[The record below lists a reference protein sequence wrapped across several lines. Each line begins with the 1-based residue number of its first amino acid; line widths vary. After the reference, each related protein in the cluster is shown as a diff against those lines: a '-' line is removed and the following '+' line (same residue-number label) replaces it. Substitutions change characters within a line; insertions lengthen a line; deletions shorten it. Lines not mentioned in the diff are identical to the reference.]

1 VGIFYAWAGYFRT
14 SVGQGEPDGAR
25 VERLRTY
32 AELDTAHASSRTVGV
47 DRPGGC
53 EPRPVASVGGL
64 RGAVVGVSAPYRPTG
79 SQRMVMD
86 PQAFCLCRVPGPQ
99 EVTKLSGAFA
109 RPLRLSSRVPR
120 ESFNYVLKHCRGM
133 NPPEAFRIASISHL

>member
-1 VGIFYAWAGYFRT
+1 VGIFYAWTGYFRT
-14 SVGQGEPDGAR
+14 FVAQWPDGERRAR
-25 VERLRTY
+25 LHTY
-32 AELDTAHASSRTVGV
+32 ADLCNSHLSSTTVGV

-64 RGAVVGVSAPYRPTG
+64 RGAVVGVSASYLPTG
-79 SQRMVMD
+79 LQRMVMD
-86 PQAFCLCRVPGPQ
+86 PQAFCLCRVPETE
-99 EVTKLSGAFA
+99 EVTKLSGTFA
-109 RPLRLSSRVPR
+109 RLLRLSSRVPR